1 MAAVQ
6 APGCEKVYLNVS
18 IISSGNPA
26 LFLIPYE
33 NGLHIK
39 TTTFILIHYL
49 TILSERK
56 NHLNKLKSLALINS
70 SGKYGI

>member
-26 LFLIPYE
+26 LFLTPYE
-33 NGLHIK
+33 KGLHIQ
-39 TTTFILIHYL
+39 
-49 TILSERK
+49 TITNKSYYYHSFRK
-56 NHLNKLKSLALINS
+56 KKPLEQVII
-70 SGKYGI
+70 SGPHQ